1 MNYLMIKENIMNNKR
16 SNIKIKKTELKKSN

>member
-16 SNIKIKKTELKKSN
+16 SNIRIKKTELKKNN